1 MIRYYK
7 EFQPYEILEVGK
19 RVIYDNNIYT
29 FDIESTSFI
38 VLDGKIFNNYEYENL
53 GDKEQKR
60 CEKRA
65 CMYVWQFGINDN
77 VYYGRTWNEFREL
90 LKMIDN
96 YCPHKKIIFVHNLS
110 FEFQFLMRVFKFEH
124 VFARKSHKVM
134 KAELEDYNIEF
145 RCSLFI
151 SNERLE
157 SLPKTY
163 NLPVQKLVENLDYN
177 LLRHSKTVL
186 TEEELSYCENDCLV
200 LYYYIKYLVGMYEQV
215 NKIPT
220 TSTGQVRRE
229 LFGLTM
235 KDYKYKRKVYKAINT
250 DPHVY
255 NLLVYAF
262 QGGYTH
268 SNYLMTNSL
277 LSNVDSY
284 DITSSYPYSM
294 VVQKYPSKEFK
305 ACKLEKIEDMLKG
318 FAYLLVVN
326 FKNVKSK
333 FYNHFISGSKCFNLR
348 GARYDNGRIIRADSF
363 KMVLTDV
370 DLKLYQKCYTFDYE
384 IEESYFS
391 KYDYLPIQLV
401 NFILEKYVKKTTY
414 KGIKEKEL
422 EYNLEKARF
431 NSIYGMSVTRTISD
445 EVKFNDGN
453 WSEEPLSNE
462 DIIEKLQREKKK
474 SFLSFAYGVWV
485 TAWSRKA
492 LIERIIDGNDFYCVY
507 CDTDSAKLIQ
517 GYNKEA
523 FINYNKSVKE
533 KIEAV
538 CKERGL
544 DVANFEPTDNKG
556 KKHLIGVFD
565 FEEQYKEFI
574 TQGAKK
580 YAVKN
585 QKDEIKIT
593 VAGVPKK
600 GSKALKD
607 LTEFK
612 DGLIFKSKDTNKL
625 LLYYVDNQSP
635 IEMEDYQGNKYVVSN
650 ISGCCLLPCS
660 YTLGKSL
667 DYVELINDSVAER
680 SLYNENG
687 R

>member
-1 MIRYYK
+1 MIQYYK
-7 EFQPYEILEVGK
+7 DFKPYDIKEVGK
-19 RVIYDNNIYT
+19 RKKYDNNIYT

-38 VLDGKIFNNYEYENL
+38 VLDGKIYNNYEYENL

-65 CMYVWQFGINDN
+65 CMYVWQFGINDT
-77 VYYGRTWNEFREL
+77 VYYGRTWNEFVEFLRV
-90 LKMIDN
+90 IDN
-96 YCPHKKIIFVHNLS
+96 YCTFKKIIFVHNLS
-110 FEFQFLMRVFKFEH
+110 FEFQFLMRVLKFES

-134 KAELEDYNIEF
+134 KAELENFNIEF
-145 RCSLFI
+145 RCSLFM
-151 SNERLE
+151 SNQKLE
-157 SLPKTY
+157 SLPETY
-163 NLPVQKLVENLDYN
+163 NLPVQKLVEKLDYN
-177 LLRHSKTVL
+177 LLRHSKTIL
-186 TEEELSYCENDCLV
+186 SEEELSYCENDCLV
-200 LYYYIKYLVGMYEQV
+200 LYYYIKYMRDIYEQV

-229 LFGLTM
+229 LFNITF
-235 KDYKYKRKVYKAINT
+235 KDYQYKRKVYKAINT

-277 LSNVDSY
+277 LSDVDSW

-294 VVQKYPSKEFK
+294 LVQKYPSKEFK
-305 ACKLEKIEDMLKG
+305 PCKVEKIEDLLKS
-318 FAYLLVVN
+318 FAYLLVVR

-333 FYNHFISGSKCFNLR
+333 FYNHFISGSKCFELR
-348 GARYDNGRIIRADSF
+348 GAKYDNGRIIRADSF
-363 KMVLTDV
+363 KMILTDV
-370 DLKLYQKCYTFDYE
+370 DFKLYNECYNFEYT
-384 IEESYFS
+384 IEESYYS

-422 EYNLEKARF
+422 DYNLEKAKF

-445 EVKFNDGN
+445 DVKFDNGI
-453 WSEEPLSNE
+453 WEEIPLSNE

-474 SFLSFAYGVWV
+474 SFLSFAYGCWV

-492 LIERIIDGNDFYCVY
+492 LIERIIDGNDKYCVY

-517 GYNKEA
+517 GYNKDA
-523 FINYNKSVKE
+523 FIKYNESVRK
-533 KIEAV
+533 KIEHV
-538 CKERGL
+538 CKERNL
-544 DVANFEPTDNKG
+544 DIASFEPTDYKG

-565 FEEQYKEFI
+565 FEEHYQEFI

-580 YAVKN
+580 YAIRN
-585 QKDEIKIT
+585 SNGDIKIT

-600 GSKALKD
+600 GGKAMKD

-612 DGLIFKSKDTNKL
+612 DGFIFKSKDTNKL

-635 IEMEDYQGNKYVVSN
+635 IEMEDYQGNKYIVN
-650 ISGCCLLPCS
+650 DISGCCLVPCS
-660 YTLGKSL
+660 YTLGKAL
-667 DYVELINDSVAER
+667 DYVELINDSVSER
-680 SLYNENG
+680 SVYNEN
-687 R
+687 

>member
-1 MIRYYK
+1 MIQYYK
-7 EFQPYEILEVGK
+7 DFKPYDIKEVGK
-19 RVIYDNNIYT
+19 RKKYDNNIYT

-38 VLDGKIFNNYEYENL
+38 VLDGKIYNNYEYEKL

-65 CMYVWQFGINDN
+65 CMYVWQFGINDT
-77 VYYGRTWNEFREL
+77 VYYGRTWNEFIEFLR
-90 LKMIDN
+90 MIDN
-96 YCPHKKIIFVHNLS
+96 YCTFKKIIFVHNLS
-110 FEFQFLMRVFKFEH
+110 FEFQFLMRVLKFES

-134 KAELEDYNIEF
+134 KAELENFNIEF
-145 RCSLFI
+145 RCSLFM
-151 SNERLE
+151 SNQKLE

-163 NLPVQKLVENLDYN
+163 NLPVQKLVEKLDYN
-177 LLRHSKTVL
+177 LLRHSKTIL
-186 TEEELSYCENDCLV
+186 SEEELSYCENDCLV
-200 LYYYIKYLVGMYEQV
+200 LYYYIKYMRDIYEQV

-229 LFGLTM
+229 LFNITL

-277 LSNVDSY
+277 LSDVDSW

-294 VVQKYPSKEFK
+294 LVQKYPSKEFK
-305 ACKLEKIEDMLKG
+305 PCKVEKIEDLLKS
-318 FAYLLVVN
+318 FAYLLVVR

-333 FYNHFISGSKCFNLR
+333 FYNHFISGSKCFELR
-348 GARYDNGRIIRADSF
+348 GAKYDNGRIIRADSF

-370 DLKLYQKCYTFDYE
+370 DFKLYNECYDFEYT
-384 IEESYFS
+384 IEESYYS

-422 EYNLEKARF
+422 DYNLEKAKF

-445 EVKFNDGN
+445 DVKFDDGI
-453 WSEEPLSNE
+453 WEEIPLSNE

-474 SFLSFAYGVWV
+474 SFLSFAYGCWV

-492 LIERIIDGNDFYCVY
+492 LIERIIDGNDKYCVY

-517 GYNKEA
+517 GYNKDA
-523 FINYNKSVKE
+523 FIKYNESVRK
-533 KIEAV
+533 KIEHV
-538 CKERGL
+538 CKERNL
-544 DVANFEPTDNKG
+544 DIANFEPTDYKG

-565 FEEQYKEFI
+565 FEENYQEFI

-580 YAVKN
+580 YAVRN
-585 QKDEIKIT
+585 SNGDIKIT

-600 GSKALKD
+600 GSKAMKD

-612 DGLIFKSKDTNKL
+612 DGFIFKSKDTNKL

-635 IEMEDYQGNKYVVSN
+635 IEMEDYQGNKYIVN
-650 ISGCCLLPCS
+650 DISGCCLVPCS
-660 YTLGKSL
+660 YTLGKAL
-667 DYVELINDSVAER
+667 DYVELINDSVSER
-680 SLYNENG
+680 SVYNEN
-687 R
+687 

>member
-1 MIRYYK
+1 MIQYYK
-7 EFQPYEILEVGK
+7 DFKPYDIKEVGK
-19 RVIYDNNIYT
+19 RKKYDNNIYT

-38 VLDGKIFNNYEYENL
+38 VLDGKIYNNYEYENL

-60 CEKRA
+60 SEKRA
-65 CMYVWQFGINDN
+65 CMYVWQFGINDT
-77 VYYGRTWNEFREL
+77 VYYGRTWNEFVEFLRV
-90 LKMIDN
+90 IDN
-96 YCPHKKIIFVHNLS
+96 YCTFKKIIFVHNLS
-110 FEFQFLMRVFKFEH
+110 FEFQFLMRVLKFES

-134 KAELEDYNIEF
+134 KAELENFNIEF
-145 RCSLFI
+145 RCSLFM
-151 SNERLE
+151 SNQKLE
-157 SLPKTY
+157 SLPETY
-163 NLPVQKLVENLDYN
+163 NLPVQKLVEKLDYN
-177 LLRHSKTVL
+177 LLRHSKTIL
-186 TEEELSYCENDCLV
+186 SEEELSYCENDCLV
-200 LYYYIKYLVGMYEQV
+200 LYYYIKYMRDIYEQV

-229 LFGLTM
+229 LFNITF
-235 KDYKYKRKVYKAINT
+235 KDYQYKRKVYKAINT

-277 LSNVDSY
+277 LSDVDSW

-294 VVQKYPSKEFK
+294 LVQKYPSKEFK
-305 ACKLEKIEDMLKG
+305 PCKVEKIEDLLKS
-318 FAYLLVVN
+318 FAYLLVVR

-333 FYNHFISGSKCFNLR
+333 FYNHFISGSKCFELR
-348 GARYDNGRIIRADSF
+348 GAKYDNGRIIRADSF
-363 KMVLTDV
+363 KMILTDV
-370 DLKLYQKCYTFDYE
+370 DFKLYNECYNFEYT
-384 IEESYFS
+384 IEESYYS

-422 EYNLEKARF
+422 DYNLEKAKF

-445 EVKFNDGN
+445 DVKFDNGI
-453 WSEEPLSNE
+453 WEEIPLSNE

-474 SFLSFAYGVWV
+474 SFLSFAYGCWV

-492 LIERIIDGNDFYCVY
+492 LIERIIDGNDKYCVY

-517 GYNKEA
+517 GYNKDA
-523 FINYNKSVKE
+523 FIKYNESVRK
-533 KIEAV
+533 KIEHV
-538 CKERGL
+538 CKERNL
-544 DVANFEPTDNKG
+544 DIASFEPTDYKG

-565 FEEQYKEFI
+565 FEEHYQEFI

-580 YAVKN
+580 YAIRN
-585 QKDEIKIT
+585 SNGDIKIT

-600 GSKALKD
+600 GGKAMKD

-612 DGLIFKSKDTNKL
+612 DGFIFKSKDTNKL

-635 IEMEDYQGNKYVVSN
+635 IEMEDYQGNKYIVN
-650 ISGCCLLPCS
+650 DISGCCLVPCS
-660 YTLGKSL
+660 YTLGKAL
-667 DYVELINDSVAER
+667 DYVELINDSVSER
-680 SLYNENG
+680 SVYNEN
-687 R
+687 

>member
-1 MIRYYK
+1 MIQYYK
-7 EFQPYEILEVGK
+7 DFKPYDILEVGK
-19 RVIYDNNIYT
+19 RKKYDNNIYT

-38 VLDGKIFNNYEYENL
+38 VLDGKIYNNYEYENL

-65 CMYVWQFGINDN
+65 CMYVWQFGINN
-77 VYYGRTWNEFREL
+77 TVYYGRTWNEFIEFLR
-90 LKMIDN
+90 MIDN
-96 YCPHKKIIFVHNLS
+96 YCTFKKIIFVHNLS
-110 FEFQFLMRVFKFEH
+110 FEFQFLMRVLKFES

-134 KAELEDYNIEF
+134 KAELENFNIEF
-145 RCSLFI
+145 RCSLFM
-151 SNERLE
+151 SNQKLE

-177 LLRHSKTVL
+177 LLRHSKTIL
-186 TEEELSYCENDCLV
+186 SEEELSYCENDCLV
-200 LYYYIKYLVGMYEQV
+200 LYYYIKYMRDIYEQV

-229 LFGLTM
+229 LFNITL

-277 LSNVDSY
+277 LSDVDSW

-294 VVQKYPSKEFK
+294 LVQKYPSKEFK
-305 ACKLEKIEDMLKG
+305 PCKVERLEDLLKS
-318 FAYLLVVN
+318 FAYLLVVR

-333 FYNHFISGSKCFNLR
+333 FYNHFISGSKCFELR
-348 GARYDNGRIIRADSF
+348 GVKYDNGRIIRADSF

-370 DLKLYQKCYTFDYE
+370 DFKLYSECYDFEYT
-384 IEESYFS
+384 IEESYYS

-422 EYNLEKARF
+422 DYNLEKAKF

-445 EVKFNDGN
+445 DVKFDDGI
-453 WSEEPLSNE
+453 WEEIPLSNE

-474 SFLSFAYGVWV
+474 SFLSFAYGCWV

-492 LIERIIDGNDFYCVY
+492 LIERIIDGNDKYCVY

-517 GYNKEA
+517 GYNKDA
-523 FINYNKSVKE
+523 FIKYNESVRK
-533 KIEAV
+533 KIEHV
-538 CKERGL
+538 CKERNL
-544 DVANFEPTDNKG
+544 DIANFEPTDYKG

-565 FEEQYKEFI
+565 FEENYQEFI

-585 QKDEIKIT
+585 SNGDIKIT

-600 GSKALKD
+600 GSKAMKD

-612 DGLIFKSKDTNKL
+612 DGFIFKSKDTNKL

-635 IEMEDYQGNKYVVSN
+635 IEMEDYQGNKYIVN
-650 ISGCCLLPCS
+650 DISGCCLVPCS
-660 YTLGKSL
+660 YTLGKAL
-667 DYVELINDSVAER
+667 DYVELINDSVSER
-680 SLYNENG
+680 SVYNEN
-687 R
+687 